1 MINLKVLS
9 AAAVLALTLP
19 ALTPTA
25 SFAQGGPQQQRGSG
39 APGGG
44 RAAGT
49 APSVASSPRF
59 VGAAPNMPGSPR
71 FVGAAPN
78 MAGSPRFVGAAPNMA
93 GSPRFAGASPN
104 VGAAPGIQGVGPRY
118 GGGHYGHDHDGDHD
132 HHHGHGGFFPGVVI
146 GGALASGPYYNDG
159 YYAGTPY
166 YDAPYDNGGSVVEA
180 APPGDDDGVAYC
192 MQRYR
197 SYDPDSGTFLGNDG
211 LRHPCP

>member
-1 MINLKVLS
+1 MEPTMINLKVLS

-78 MAGSPRFVGAAPNMA
+78 MAGSPRF
-93 GSPRFAGASPN
+93 AGASPN

-118 GGGHYGHDHDGDHD
+118 GGGGHYGHDHDGDHD